1 MGKKRALDRFFGS
14 LFHRK
19 RSLRTNRV
27 VEQVRFGSAVDARG
41 QIDFLTL
48 PPVYWERGFHVSQP
62 SEVAVP
68 IRIVLV
74 DDQQL
79 FSDNLKLMLETLAE
93 DITVAGIAC
102 NGLEAVE
109 AAKRINPDLILMDVR
124 MPGMDGVEATNI
136 IHRQFPDIKIV
147 MLTSFLDDN
156 YVEEALRYGAYGYIL
171 KTIRSEDLIASIRAI
186 FRGSVLF
193 SPELLKKLIPRM
205 DSKTNREDPDGA
217 GSEYREII
225 SHLGNREKDILK
237 LVARGYNN
245 KKISD
250 TLFIS
255 EPTVRNYIS
264 SIYAKVGSKDR
275 LQVMSIAQKVHI
287 ERE

>member
-1 MGKKRALDRFFGS
+1 M
-14 LFHRK
+14 
-19 RSLRTNRV
+19 
-27 VEQVRFGSAVDARG
+27 
-41 QIDFLTL
+41 
-48 PPVYWERGFHVSQP
+48 SQT
-62 SEVAVP
+62 SEAATP
-68 IRIVLV
+68 IRIVLA

-93 DITVAGIAC
+93 DITVSGIAG
-102 NGLEAVE
+102 NGQEAVE
-109 AAKRINPDLILMDVR
+109 AAGRINPDLILMDVR
-124 MPGMDGVEATNI
+124 MPGMDGVEATKI
-136 IHRQFPDIKIV
+136 IHQRFPGIKIV
-147 MLTSFLDDN
+147 MLTSFLDDT

-193 SPELLKKLIPRM
+193 SPELLKKLISRM
-205 DSKTNREDPDGA
+205 DSKPNREDPDGA
-217 GSEYREII
+217 DNEYREII

-237 LVARGYNN
+237 LVALGYNN

-275 LQVMSIAQKVHI
+275 LQVMSIARKVHI